1 MQAFCRHFRYYC
13 GVGDECF
20 CMNLSLFV
28 ERLQDLM
35 MDRNINAP
43 ALAKIIGCGKS
54 SINNYIN
61 GKKAPS
67 IDISVRL
74 ANYFNCTME
83 TLLGIDD
90 ENHINEFLPCPP
102 FKDRIP
108 FLCKHFGI
116 SRYELCKRIETSES
130 VAYYW
135 AKGTTTPSLESVIKI
150 AKCLNCSIDF
160 VIGRTRI

>member
-1 MQAFCRHFRYYC
+1 
-13 GVGDECF
+13 
-20 CMNLSLFV
+20 MNLSLFV
-28 ERLQDLM
+28 ERLRDLM
-35 MDRNINAP
+35 MDCNINVP
-43 ALAKIIGCGKS
+43 TLAKALGCQRSTINRYLNGNFPS
-54 SINNYIN
+54 VEMSI
-61 GKKAPS
+61 K
-67 IDISVRL
+67 L

-83 TLLGIDD
+83 ILLGIDD

-116 SRYELCKRIETSES
+116 SRYELCKRMDISES

-135 AKGTTTPSLESVIKI
+135 AKGTTAPTLVSIVKI
-150 AKCLNCSIDF
+150 AECLDCSIDF